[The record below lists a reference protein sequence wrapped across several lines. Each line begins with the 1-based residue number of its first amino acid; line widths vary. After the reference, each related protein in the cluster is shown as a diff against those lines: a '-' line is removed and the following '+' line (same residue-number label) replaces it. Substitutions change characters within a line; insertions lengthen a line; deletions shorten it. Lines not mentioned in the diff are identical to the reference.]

1 MSEPESTF
9 GIKKPLRGRST
20 KAGLIM
26 PVSKVDR
33 RIKAVSR
40 RSSGTAAV
48 YLAAVLE
55 NIVGELFQAAVNQ
68 TDRGKHRRVTVED
81 VAVGV
86 KADPELHRM
95 VNGLSVFSGDVLRHI
110 PKAVRLSVTQPPPT
124 AV

>member
-1 MSEPESTF
+1 MFEPESTV
-9 GIKKPLRGRST
+9 GIKKPSRGRSA

-68 TDRGKHRRVTVED
+68 TDRGKHGLGTQSRVATRFSFHT
-81 VAVGV
+81 AVGL
-86 KADPELHRM
+86 ARCICNARDLHT
-95 VNGLSVFSGDVLRHI
+95 F
-110 PKAVRLSVTQPPPT
+110 
-124 AV
+124 